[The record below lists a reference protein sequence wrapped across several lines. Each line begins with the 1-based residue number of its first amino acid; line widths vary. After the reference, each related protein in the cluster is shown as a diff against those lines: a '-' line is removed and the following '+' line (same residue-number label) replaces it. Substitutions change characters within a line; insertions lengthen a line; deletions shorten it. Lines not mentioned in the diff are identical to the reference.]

1 MSTMGLVTDVDDE
14 NAPIVLIVDNNPM
27 SRRRIEQSLRT
38 KDFIFIYC
46 DDGDNAVDIYSG
58 KMPDLVIM
66 ALDIPSMDGHV
77 AALEIREVDP
87 EARIIFLA
95 PKRLAKL
102 AEDAAFSAGAV
113 AWIEKPVSAS
123 LFDEVWN
130 KVLGPI
136 PEAPGL
142 EDLDVLYPKD
152 LGVQKQ
158 ELPELGALP
167 PLENLPPLGN
177 LPPLENLPP
186 LDALPPLG
194 LPIEATIPL
203 PSQTSLEKTTKGLKR
218 KAFILTA
225 ILFGGLVGGYLWS
238 IFGDIPYI

>member
-38 KDFIFIYC
+38 KDFLFIYC
-46 DDGDNAVDIYSG
+46 EDGDNAVDIYTE

-102 AEDAAFSAGAV
+102 AEDAAYSAGAV
-113 AWIEKPVSAS
+113 ACIEKPVSAS

-142 EDLDVLYPKD
+142 QDLDELYPKD
-152 LGVQKQ
+152 LDSKTQ
-158 ELPELGALP
+158 ELPDLGVLP
-167 PLENLPPLGN
+167 PLDTLPPLGN
-177 LPPLENLPP
+177 LPPLEGLPP
-186 LDALPPLG
+186 L
-194 LPIEATIPL
+194 EPL
-203 PSQTSLEKTTKGLKR
+203 PSLEVPIASTSSPTELEKTTKGLKR
-218 KAFILTA
+218 KAFLLTI
-225 ILFGGLVGGYLWS
+225 ILFSGLVGGYLWS
-238 IFGDIPYI
+238 LFGDIPYI

>member
-38 KDFIFIYC
+38 KDFLFIYC
-46 DDGDNAVDIYSG
+46 EDGDNAVDIYTE

-102 AEDAAFSAGAV
+102 AEDAAYSAGAV
-113 AWIEKPVSAS
+113 ACIEKPVSAS

-142 EDLDVLYPKD
+142 QDLDELYPKD
-152 LGVQKQ
+152 LDSKTQ
-158 ELPELGALP
+158 ELPDLGVLP
-167 PLENLPPLGN
+167 PLDTLPPLGN
-177 LPPLENLPP
+177 LPPLEGLPP
-186 LDALPPLG
+186 L
-194 LPIEATIPL
+194 ETL
-203 PSQTSLEKTTKGLKR
+203 PSLEVPIASTSSPTELEKTTKGLKR
-218 KAFILTA
+218 KAFLLTI
-225 ILFGGLVGGYLWS
+225 ILFSGLVGGYLWS
-238 IFGDIPYI
+238 LFGDIPYI

>member
-38 KDFIFIYC
+38 KDFLFIYC
-46 DDGDNAVDIYSG
+46 EDGDNAVDIYTE

-66 ALDIPSMDGHV
+66 ALDIPSMNGHV

-102 AEDAAFSAGAV
+102 AEDAAYSAGAV
-113 AWIEKPVSAS
+113 ACIEKPVSAS

-142 EDLDVLYPKD
+142 QDLDELYPKD
-152 LGVQKQ
+152 LDSKTQ
-158 ELPELGALP
+158 ELPDLGALP
-167 PLENLPPLGN
+167 PLDTLPPLGD
-177 LPPLENLPP
+177 LPPLEGLPP
-186 LDALPPLG
+186 L
-194 LPIEATIPL
+194 EPL
-203 PSQTSLEKTTKGLKR
+203 PSLEVPIASTSSPTELEKTTKGLKR
-218 KAFILTA
+218 KAFLLTI
-225 ILFGGLVGGYLWS
+225 ILFSGLVGGYLWS
-238 IFGDIPYI
+238 LFGDIPYI

>member
-1 MSTMGLVTDVDDE
+1 MGLVTDVDDE

-38 KDFIFIYC
+38 KDFLFIYC
-46 DDGDNAVDIYSG
+46 EDGDNAVDIYTE

-102 AEDAAFSAGAV
+102 AEDAAYSAGAV
-113 AWIEKPVSAS
+113 ACIEKPVSAS

-142 EDLDVLYPKD
+142 QDLDELYPKD
-152 LGVQKQ
+152 LDSKTQ
-158 ELPELGALP
+158 ELPDLGVLP
-167 PLENLPPLGN
+167 PLDTLPPLGN
-177 LPPLENLPP
+177 LPPLEGLPP
-186 LDALPPLG
+186 L
-194 LPIEATIPL
+194 EPL
-203 PSQTSLEKTTKGLKR
+203 PSLEVPIASTSSPTELEKTTKGLKR
-218 KAFILTA
+218 KAFLLTI
-225 ILFGGLVGGYLWS
+225 ILFSGLVGGYLWS
-238 IFGDIPYI
+238 LFGDIPYI